1 MIYITYNNETG
12 KVDEIAFSL
21 LEMIPQG
28 KPHLEISEEDWQNY
42 NGKDRKVINGEFIY
56 KDFPPTIEDYDR
68 VMEEHLKEERIA
80 RGYTLREP
88 SDYKDDPYERF
99 AQDAIDWINHRSE
112 VMIYGLNVQNTYKET
127 GNVPS
132 LEDFKENLP
141 KISWTIE

>member
-1 MIYITYNNETG
+1 
-12 KVDEIAFSL
+12 
-21 LEMIPQG
+21 
-28 KPHLEISEEDWQNY
+28 
-42 NGKDRKVINGEFIY
+42 
-56 KDFPPTIEDYDR
+56 
-68 VMEEHLKEERIA
+68 MEEHLKEERIA